1 MPEPADSRSLSE
13 GRRLPASLWL
23 SLDILQEAGD
33 WSGLPDRDALAQA
46 AAEALAAAPAFRARI
61 PAEACLALS
70 DDASVQDLNARFRG
84 KDTPTNVLSFP
95 APPAPDGFA
104 EDAAPQPL
112 GDIVLAE
119 ETLAREAR
127 ELGLPLA
134 HHFQHLVVHGLLHL
148 LGYDHETDAEA
159 EAMEGL
165 EIEILSRLGIP
176 NPYDGDV
183 VTVLNP

>member
-13 GRRLPASLWL
+13 GRLPAPLWL

-33 WSGLPDRDALAQA
+33 WSGLPDREALAQA
-46 AAEALAAAPAFRARI
+46 AAEALAAAPAFRARV

-70 DDASVQDLNARFRG
+70 DDATVRDLNARFRG
-84 KDTPTNVLSFP
+84 KDKPTNVLSFP
-95 APPAPDGFA
+95 APEGFA

-119 ETLAREAR
+119 ETLGREAR

-148 LGYDHETDAEA
+148 IGYDHETDAEA

-165 EIEILSRLGIP
+165 EVEILSRLGIP

-183 VTVLNP
+183 ATVLNP